1 MEKNIFKKD
10 CNLYWVELKKHSTRE
25 FSAVCIVCGF
35 PHNVIQ
41 DRGLAMRD
49 LHYQTRDS
57 TFQIPGINPRNLE
70 IGSKILVFTF
80 LEDKTVSQNNT
91 NSIFCIFKNS
101 KERERQTDRQTER
114 SPNLY
119 WCSFGWFLSLSL
131 LIFPFL
137 HIYICLHSKDNIW
150 E

>member
-1 MEKNIFKKD
+1 MQSILSWTKKAFHQRILSSLHCVWISSQRD
-10 CNLYWVELKKHSTRE
+10 P
-25 FSAVCIVCGF
+25 G
-35 PHNVIQ
+35 Q
-41 DRGLAMRD
+41 GLAMRD